1 MGFEYL
7 TNIPLAK
14 ARQDYLNLLKRYGYG
29 PKTEVIPVWDACG
42 RVTAHAVYAHICAPH
57 YAASAMDGVALQA
70 KDTFGATET
79 TPITLT
85 AGQFLVVDTGDPIP
99 EECDAVIMVEDVVK
113 NEDGTITI
121 HEAAAPWQHIRQ
133 IGEDICAGEMVL
145 PSHVEVS
152 PSAIG
157 AMIAGGVLEIEVI
170 RKPKVGIIPTGD
182 EIIPPCTDPKP
193 GDILEFNGSIFS
205 AMVRQWGAEAQ
216 VYPIVPDK
224 FDQIKAMVERAS
236 SECDLVILNAGS
248 SAGREDFSTRVIRE
262 VGEVLY
268 HGIAMKPG
276 KPAILGCK
284 GAIPILGVPGYPV
297 SGIIVIE
304 QLLKPLVDHWL
315 KVPAQAAQY
324 AKAILTRPVVS
335 GLKYEEFVRVRM
347 GYVGDRLMASP
358 LSRGSGVVSSFMKA
372 DGILEVPQ
380 GLEGYE
386 AGAEVSVRLLS
397 PMEKLKN
404 TVVVIGSHDPLLDE
418 LGDMLHV
425 ENSDVYMSSSHV
437 GSMGGIMAVR
447 RGEAHAAG
455 CHLLDT
461 ATGEYN
467 LAFIRKYFPKGG
479 VRLIRCVGRQQGM
492 MVAKGNPLNLEKFA
506 DISKEGVR
514 YVNRQKGSGTRILT
528 DYLCKQENLN
538 TDAIYGY
545 DREELTHTSVAV
557 QIASGSADAGMGI
570 YSAAKLY
577 DLDFIPI
584 CIEEYDLIIP
594 DHAWETPQVQQMI
607 ATMKT
612 ESFRE
617 KILALDG
624 YTVENP
630 GEIISLD

>member
-7 TNIPLAK
+7 TNVPLAK
-14 ARQDYLNLLKRYGYG
+14 AREEYLNLLVSHGFG

-42 RVTAHAVYAHICAPH
+42 RVTARAVYAHICAPH
-57 YAASAMDGVALQA
+57 YAASAMDGVAVSA

-79 TPITLT
+79 TPVTLSP
-85 AGQFLVVDTGDPIP
+85 GQFIVLDTGDPIP
-99 EECDAVIMVEDVVK
+99 ENCDAVIMVEDIVK

-121 HEAAAPWQHIRQ
+121 HASAAPWQHIRQ
-133 IGEDICAGEMVL
+133 IGEDICAGEMIL
-145 PSHVEVS
+145 PSHMEVS

-205 AMVRQWGAEAQ
+205 AMVRQWGAEAE

-224 FDQIKAMVERAS
+224 FDQIKAMVEKAS

-268 HGIAMKPG
+268 HGIAIKPG
-276 KPAILGCK
+276 KPAILGCR
-284 GAIPILGVPGYPV
+284 GCVPILGVPGYPV

-315 KVPAQAAQY
+315 KVPAQPAQY

-335 GLKYEEFVRVRM
+335 GLKYQEFVRVRM
-347 GYVGDRLMASP
+347 GYVGDKLMASP

-372 DGILEVPQ
+372 DGLLEVPQ
-380 GLEGYE
+380 GVEGYE
-386 AGAEVSVRLLS
+386 AGSEVDVRLLCRAD
-397 PMEKLKN
+397 KLEN
-404 TVVVIGSHDPLLDE
+404 TLVVIGSHDPLLDE
-418 LGDMLHV
+418 LADMMHV
-425 ENSDVYMSSSHV
+425 ENGDVYMSSAHV
-437 GSMGGIMAVR
+437 GSMGGIMALR

-467 LAFIRKYFPKGG
+467 LAFIRKYFPRGG
-479 VRLIRCVGRQQGM
+479 VKLIRCVGRQQGM
-492 MVAKGNPLNLEKFA
+492 MVAKGNPLNIQKFS
-506 DISKEGVR
+506 DIAKEGIR

-528 DYLCKQENLN
+528 DYLCRQENLD
-538 TDAIYGY
+538 TAAIYGY
-545 DREELTHTSVAV
+545 DREELTHTSVAA
-557 QIASGSADAGMGI
+557 QIVSGSADAGMGI

-577 DLDFIPI
+577 ELDFIPI
-584 CIEEYDLIIP
+584 CIEEYDLLIP
-594 DHAWETPQVQQMI
+594 DHAWDTPMVQQMI
-607 ATMKT
+607 TTLKSNA
-612 ESFRE
+612 FRE
-617 KILALDG
+617 KILALGG
-624 YTVENP
+624 YTLENP
-630 GEIISLD
+630 GEIIPLD